1 MLDSAIRGTAVKPV
15 LPVTPGSPSPVD
27 AVDRDFDVLFTA
39 ETHNFPCAV
48 SLNSCL
54 SILDEQFAI
63 WLKNEDGLTM
73 PKMSDGCL
81 FNFYVPLC
89 VI

>member
-1 MLDSAIRGTAVKPV
+1 MLYLDSAIRGTAVKPV

-48 SLNSCL
+48 SFKLMS
-54 SILDEQFAI
+54 QF
-63 WLKNEDGLTM
+63 L
-73 PKMSDGCL
+73 MSSSPSG
-81 FNFYVPLC
+81 
-89 VI
+89 